1 MRGLNEAEKKEIER
15 LQRQKDGVIYR
26 CMGACEHID
35 DQIKGVKNGSWYRE
49 HKKDFEGEAESE
61 ARNDTYNGY

>member
-1 MRGLNEAEKKEIER
+1 MRELNEVEKKEIER
-15 LQRQKDGVIYR
+15 LQGQKDGATYR

-49 HKKDFEGEAESE
+49 HKKDFEG
-61 ARNDTYNGY
+61 